1 MNHNDDAYATMLLTM
16 ALSPNRE
23 EYARPYGAQEFA
35 RLRESIRAAGLRGP
49 GKLLGVDIG
58 ALMAWLDLS
67 EEEGYRTFTLLN
79 RTVQLSYALEGFLR
93 DGIEVVTPYDPLYPE
108 RLTRRLGDGAP
119 AFLYC
124 AGGAALLQRPAV
136 AILGISGVK
145 TTEEVRENVER
156 LVDLAARQSYAVFT
170 GGELGVARIAAA
182 AADARGVPV
191 AEILGGEL
199 RARLKDPEVAGRVA
213 SGGAVASLEHPDAM
227 FTVAHAAARN
237 RVLLALASAAFVFN
251 TDGKRGEAE
260 AVQNGVCDW
269 VYAWDGHPGS
279 RALASRG
286 AAPFHDVAR
295 LDLDSLSRNWC
306 ASQSEQISFFDLM

>member
-35 RLRESIRAAGLRGP
+35 RLREAIRTAGLRGP
-49 GKLLGVDIG
+49 GRLLGVDIG
-58 ALMAWLDLS
+58 SLMAWLNLT
-67 EEEGYRTFTLLN
+67 EEEGYRAFTLLN
-79 RTVQLSYALEGFLR
+79 RTVQLSYALEGFIR
-93 DGIEVVTPYDPLYPE
+93 EGIEVVTPYDPLYPE

-124 AGGAALLQRPAV
+124 AGDAALLQRPAI

-145 TTEEVRENVER
+145 TTAEVRENVER
-156 LVDLAARQSYAVFT
+156 LVALAAELNYAVFT

-182 AADARGVPV
+182 ASESRNVPV
-191 AEILGGEL
+191 AEILGGGL
-199 RARLKDPEVAGRVA
+199 RARIQEPEAAGRVA
-213 SGGAVASLEHPDAM
+213 AGGLAASLEHPDAM
-227 FTVAHAAARN
+227 FTAAHAAARN

-251 TDGKRGEAE
+251 SDGKRGEAE
-260 AVQNGVCDW
+260 AVQGRICDW

-295 LDLDSLSRNWC
+295 LDLASLSRNWTS
-306 ASQSEQISFFDLM
+306 SQSEQISFFDLL